1 MLCSSARGMAMW
13 RCVHGECSYE
23 VQLTLRHHRPC
34 STAGPE
40 AYGTMWRL
48 VERNSALIIAA
59 ALKHI
64 KVGQMQGQG

>member
-1 MLCSSARGMAMW
+1 MAMW
-13 RCVHGECSYE
+13 PCVHGECTQE
-23 VQLTLRHHRPC
+23 LQLTLRRPHPRC
-34 STAGPE
+34 TAGPD

-64 KVGQMQGQG
+64 KVGRGWG